1 MAFTELKKCLCCDS
15 EDLKKVINLGD
26 QPLANNFH
34 DNTKELPKYPLQL
47 NVCTNCF
54 HCQLSIAVD
63 PALMFTDYKYVS
75 GTTDTLKQYFKWFAN
90 YVMTENPEDIYT
102 VLDIGCNDGSQLDE
116 FKNHRVP
123 ITVGIE
129 PSTNLSDI
137 SKEKGHYIENQ
148 YFNKD
153 FKFTITDSTALF
165 DCIIAQNV
173 FAHNSNPLEFLQKCE
188 QYLNPDRGVLYI
200 QVSQADMIKNNEFD
214 TIYHEHISFF
224 NINSMNTLIGRTKT
238 LCLVD
243 VIKTPIHGNSYIF
256 VIKKKQDNWYRVDNI
271 LKLEAASGLYDF
283 NTYHKYANNV
293 FRIKNDVIGV
303 AQIYKK
309 DRKLIGYGAAAK
321 GMTAL
326 NYFGLKLDYI
336 IDDNE
341 LKQGLYTPGGNIPIY
356 GIDKLKQ
363 ENNDPTIIIPLAWNF
378 YDEIK
383 KRIERVRSADS
394 RDLYIKYFPKVEVRN

>member
-1 MAFTELKKCLCCDS
+1 MAFVELKNCLCCGS
-15 EDLKKVINLGD
+15 EDLKEVINLGD

-47 NVCTNCF
+47 NVCQNCF
-54 HCQLSIAVD
+54 HCQLSIAVN
-63 PALMFTDYKYVS
+63 PELMFTDYKYVS

-90 YVMTENPEDIYT
+90 YVLTENPGIET

-116 FKNHRVP
+116 FAKNKVRT
-123 ITVGIE
+123 IVGIE
-129 PSTNLSDI
+129 PSKNLASVAAL
-137 SKEKGHYIENQ
+137 KRHYIESQ

-153 FKFTITDSTALF
+153 FKFTKPNGSRYFWHF

-173 FAHNSNPLEFLQKCE
+173 FAHNSNPLEFLKKCE
-188 QYLNPDRGVLYI
+188 QYLHCDGTLYI

-224 NINSMNTLIGRTKT
+224 NINSMNTLIGRTET

-256 VIKKKQDNWYRVDNI
+256 VIKKKQDNWYRVDNL

-293 FRIKNDVIGV
+293 FKIKGDLIGV
-303 AQIYKK
+303 TQMYGN
-309 DRKLIGYGAAAK
+309 RRFIGYGAAAK

-363 ENNDPTIIIPLAWNF
+363 ENNDPVIIIPLAWNF

-383 KRIERVRSADS
+383 KRIMQVRSVDA